1 MHVSDVRKVCKV
13 FLWRQNSNCSSC
25 VPTLLYAC
33 DVKEY
38 SSSGVIDF
46 NTAVNDAVRKIY
58 SFNRWESVRH
68 LRIEQGYES
77 IHEMFFQ
84 QRESFSR
91 QLPLIGNSFINKLYR
106 YMAF

>member
-1 MHVSDVRKVCKV
+1 MMKI
-13 FLWRQNSNCSSC
+13 LYTIC

-33 DVKEY
+33 NVKEY
-38 SSSGVIDF
+38 SGSEVIDF

-77 IHEMFFQ
+77 IHEMFYR

-91 QLPLIGNSFINKLYR
+91 QLPLIGNSFINKLSR
-106 YMAF
+106 YMAL